1 MKRQKCHLKALVTT
15 LALMLT
21 LSAGP
26 VFPGTG
32 EGEDGGIPSSLK
44 FPPVEEEVPETEA
57 NDGIQPLIDK
67 DERTTEIEA

>member
-21 LSAGP
+21 LSVGF
-26 VFPGTG
+26 VFPET
-32 EGEDGGIPSSLK
+32 EPKDNESVPPSPK
-44 FPPVEEEVPETEA
+44 FPPVEEGIPETGGG
-57 NDGIQPLIDK
+57 DGIQPLTDK